1 MNRATVAAF
10 VATCALVAVQLDIVS
25 PWRISGVVIML
36 VWLWPV
42 AFGVA
47 GATGPAVA
55 TGILAGL
62 LFDART
68 VTPYGLTA
76 LVGALL
82 GLAAARLGRE
92 GVGDL
97 DGAAWWMAPLIALVA
112 GFVAP
117 LIFATGGF
125 VTGQSDLWRGNLG
138 TMMVVNA
145 AAFFVLARPLARVA
159 RVICDLGGWSST

>member
-1 MNRATVAAF
+1 VNRATVAAV
-10 VATCALVAVQLDIVS
+10 VATCTLVALQLDIVS
-25 PWRISGVVIML
+25 PWRISGVVIMI

-55 TGILAGL
+55 TGVLAGL

-76 LVGALL
+76 IVGALL

-97 DGAAWWMAPLIALVA
+97 DGAAWWMAPLLRTRRRLSRAL
-112 GFVAP
+112 
-117 LIFATGGF
+117 LFAAGGF
-125 VTGQSDLWRGNLG
+125 VTGQSNLWRGNLG

-159 RVICDLGGWSST
+159 RVICDLGGVE